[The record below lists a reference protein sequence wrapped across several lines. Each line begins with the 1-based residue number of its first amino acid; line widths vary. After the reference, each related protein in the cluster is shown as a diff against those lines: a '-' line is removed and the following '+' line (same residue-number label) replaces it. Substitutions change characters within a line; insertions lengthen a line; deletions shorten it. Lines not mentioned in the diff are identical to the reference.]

1 MAERKDYKERY
12 KRIGESEWFKTH
24 YHGKS
29 VGAEEEPDCPFGWP
43 EWPKEKPEDTDPQTT
58 SDMMKNYG
66 AIKAA
71 MAEEKWALAEAEI
84 HRLTKEPRY
93 TKVEIENML
102 YRIIDDHNL
111 WADDEDKGAAFKL
124 LNAFLKEWK

>member
-1 MAERKDYKERY
+1 MELMENYKIENDGIWIS
-12 KRIGESEWFKTH
+12 K
-24 YHGKS
+24 
-29 VGAEEEPDCPFGWP
+29 EEI
-43 EWPKEKPEDTDPQTT
+43 
-58 SDMMKNYG
+58 N
-66 AIKAA
+66 
-71 MAEEKWALAEAEI
+71 
-84 HRLTKEPRY
+84 RLTKEPRY